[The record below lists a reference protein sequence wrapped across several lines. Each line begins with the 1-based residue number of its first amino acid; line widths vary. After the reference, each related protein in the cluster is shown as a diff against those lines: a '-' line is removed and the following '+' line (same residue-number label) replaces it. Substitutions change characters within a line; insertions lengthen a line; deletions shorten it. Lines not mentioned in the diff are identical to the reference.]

1 MIVQFSTDTPLGW
14 ARMVIRKSTEALAKI
29 AAEALAQT
37 QTDNQSAA
45 TTALS
50 EENNLTDLFS
60 DALDDLWGE

>member
-1 MIVQFSTDTPLGW
+1 
-14 ARMVIRKSTEALAKI
+14 MVIRKSTEALAKI